1 MIFFIILTSISYVGA
16 LENFGFFLLVHN
28 STNTPRY
35 VNTATSAMWNGSVSR
50 DDQLKSM
57 STNNSI
63 DIAIPSIQSSQNINN
78 TRNQYSLDECNFM
91 IETLLRNNTIN
102 KERDINPLI
111 VSYRQQQ
118 QNTTNMTTSIGTS

>member
-1 MIFFIILTSISYVGA
+1 
-16 LENFGFFLLVHN
+16 
-28 STNTPRY
+28 
-35 VNTATSAMWNGSVSR
+35 MWNGSVSR